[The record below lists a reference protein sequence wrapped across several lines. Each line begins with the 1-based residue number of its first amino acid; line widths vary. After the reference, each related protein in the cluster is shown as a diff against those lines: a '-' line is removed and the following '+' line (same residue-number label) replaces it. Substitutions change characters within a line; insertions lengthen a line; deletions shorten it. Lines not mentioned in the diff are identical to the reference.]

1 MKRLNVFS
9 HVDVETMAANMEL
22 KAMKSEILSDFET
35 KKELGAKYTV
45 LIWSDSND
53 YGTIGISN
61 AGETFTVKILGQKP
75 KHIETP
81 IDIELVSPT
90 GIIYGDYRNQ
100 LSVTA
105 DDIVLL

>member
-1 MKRLNVFS
+1 MKRLNIFS
-9 HVDVETMAANMEL
+9 HVDVETMVANMEL

-53 YGTIGISN
+53 YGTIGVSN
-61 AGETFTVKILGQKP
+61 AGETFTVKVLGQKP
-75 KHIETP
+75 KSIETP
-81 IDIELVSPT
+81 IDMELVNPT
-90 GIIYGDYRNQ
+90 GVIYGDYRNQ

-105 DDIVLL
+105 DDIILL

>member
-1 MKRLNVFS
+1 MKRLNIFS
-9 HVDVETMAANMEL
+9 HVDVETMVSNMEL

-53 YGTIGISN
+53 YGTTGVSN
-61 AGETFTVKILGQKP
+61 AGETFTVKMLGQKP
-75 KHIETP
+75 KPIETP
-81 IDIELVSPT
+81 IDIELVNPT
-90 GIIYGDYRNQ
+90 GVIYGDYRNQ

-105 DDIVLL
+105 DDIILL

>member
-1 MKRLNVFS
+1 MKRLNAFS
-9 HVDVETMAANMEL
+9 HVDVETMTSNMEL

-53 YGTIGISN
+53 YGTIGVSN
-61 AGETFTVKILGQKP
+61 AGETFTVKILGQNPKP
-75 KHIETP
+75 IETP
-81 IDIELVSPT
+81 VDIELVNPT
-90 GIIYGDYRNQ
+90 GVIYGDYRNQ

-105 DDIVLL
+105 DDIIYL